1 MARPSTRARCSSAQ
15 NRVMGIHWAAV
26 NLRTW
31 GLVSDPIV
39 MIQAFAELRYGVVV
53 HMRENSL
60 QRELGQQNTVSI
72 FCEREKLRAER
83 LSMSEPP
90 RSAGRELALCSQH

>member
-1 MARPSTRARCSSAQ
+1 
-15 NRVMGIHWAAV
+15 MGIHWAAV